1 MSKEKIDICTSI
13 CLSHKINREGDMLIY
28 IVETSDRRYWYL
40 KEFLN
45 GSYECEY
52 SNTLPKNNIKIIVLP
67 LDGVDEFGYIKHT
80 NLKLDSLIKNNK
92 IKKIY
97 TGVVNNYLSRFGK
110 INNIVIISFYDD
122 VIYCKNEFLIK
133 IDVIKTFLEEKLNT
147 RFSDIKT
154 LVIGNDYRSYVL
166 SEKLNLD
173 IYDKGSLASKSLK
186 NVLWSNY
193 DVIINFS
200 SFDLEKCDEKII
212 IEMNEIQDLDLS
224 ILLNCKKIYFINQL
238 MWHYLTKSGGKIM
251 YDSMVNR

>member
-1 MSKEKIDICTSI
+1 MTCSIRQTRILYQAQQTDSSRPGHPHMEDIFLWESFGNSAGID
-13 CLSHKINREGDMLIY
+13 
-28 IVETSDRRYWYL
+28 
-40 KEFLN
+40 
-45 GSYECEY
+45 
-52 SNTLPKNNIKIIVLP
+52 
-67 LDGVDEFGYIKHT
+67 KHR
-80 NLKLDSLIKNNK
+80 S
-92 IKKIY
+92 
-97 TGVVNNYLSRFGK
+97 V
-110 INNIVIISFYDD
+110 
-122 VIYCKNEFLIK
+122 
-133 IDVIKTFLEEKLNT
+133 
-147 RFSDIKT
+147 FSDIKT